1 MEIIQEQ
8 ALSLAEVKEDLA
20 KIKKRDS
27 DLTFRGKKVEEYLN
41 IVKLKDHNKLKKE
54 LESADVSRLKD
65 RHIALIM
72 NILPRDA
79 DSLKAVFIN
88 ENITL
93 RQEDLEK
100 IAQIVNNNV

>member
-1 MEIIQEQ
+1 MEIIQEES
-8 ALSLAEVKEDLA
+8 LSLVEVKEDLA

-27 DLTFRGKKVEEYLN
+27 ELTFRGKKVEEYLG
-41 IVKLKDHNKLKKE
+41 IVKLKKPEELKKE
-54 LESADVSRLKD
+54 LSELDVSRLKD

-72 NILPRDA
+72 NILPKDA
-79 DSLKAVFIN
+79 DSLKAVLSN

-100 IAQIVNNNV
+100 ITSIVKNHA